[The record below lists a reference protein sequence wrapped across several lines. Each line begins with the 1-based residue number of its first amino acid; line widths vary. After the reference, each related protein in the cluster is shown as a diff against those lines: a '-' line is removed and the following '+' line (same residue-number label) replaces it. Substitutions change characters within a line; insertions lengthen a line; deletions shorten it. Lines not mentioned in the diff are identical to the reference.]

1 MANATSFI
9 ANVNKLAAK
18 VDTIVSANNI
28 FDTNI
33 IPILEEVAALDLQ
46 AITAD
51 LKKGTFLGNR
61 KLDIDL
67 ALNVQGI
74 TSTLKEQDPAAAE
87 AIWATRGSSVLYD
100 SATITF
106 VDGVVV
112 ELPFLSDNN
121 PTSVSNSDGLLVQF
135 NRTDVVNA
143 VAQEDLIYSFDIIDN
158 NLYTVTIDNI
168 GYTYTTGVGAT
179 KGEIVTGLTNQ
190 INSGSEPWTA
200 YNEIDNIRIKAN
212 IAGNAFIATVDATML
227 IQSSV
232 ANVTAGNYP
241 TAFLT
246 KLNDTSFNSFTLDTV
261 NNTVR
266 LYDVIGASSNIEK
279 IQLHT
284 STNASTY
291 NDTSPVYYWAK
302 TTSAL
307 TTLSMRTGDII
318 KLGNEIDN
326 IILLASNIDQV
337 LAIQNRVPE
346 LVDTYVNGVA
356 QGDVTIYNKLTELH
370 EIYLQLAGLVV
381 VYNDIKAG
389 GTNYTNSVATDLQGA
404 NNIGVIATDLN
415 LGAASKIDITGSN
428 MANIATVADDKI
440 NVDTVATNIADV
452 NTVATNIAD
461 VNTTATDI
469 ANVNTAAGN
478 ITSIN
483 TVSTNMAD
491 INTIVTD
498 ITNID
503 IVATDIA
510 NVDTIVTNMANV
522 DTTAINI
529 AGINTIAT
537 DIVNVNTVVDN
548 INNVITIASDITN
561 VDTVVTNIADVNTVA
576 TNIADVNTIS
586 TNILNVNTVATDIA
600 NVNTVATN
608 ITNLDNIVTTIIP
621 NITEVLNADANAA
634 TATTK
639 ATEANNS
646 AVAAAA
652 SLAQIESISVGSTTT
667 GAAGTSAVVTYN
679 SGTNEFAFVV
689 PKGVKG
695 DKGDSFAVNAVG
707 LIANR
712 SIYDGQT
719 QGFSFLAIDQS
730 KIYFKLSAATADWS
744 TGAPFG
750 KGDTGAAG
758 ADGNGIVSTVFTSS
772 TGGGV
777 AGAAGETDTYTI
789 TYTDAT
795 TDTFSVHNGIDG
807 SVAQSSESFIA
818 TAGQTTF
825 TIAAGYT
832 VGLIDVY
839 LNGSKLLVGTD
850 YTANDGS
857 TVILGVAAALNDVVD
872 TNSFGAFQVA
882 NTYTKGE
889 TDTLLNAKEPADV
902 TILKDADIGV
912 NVQAYDAS
920 YGTDK
925 TRLANTSGTNTGD
938 QDISGIATNAS
949 NILLK
954 ADKATTYTK
963 SDVDS
968 FIGTKQDTL
977 VSGTNIKTINGVSI
991 LGSGNIITTYSYASS
1006 LKFN

>member
-1 MANATSFI
+1 MANETSFI

-28 FDTNI
+28 FNTDI
-33 IPILEEVAALDLQ
+33 IPVLEEVAALDLQ
-46 AITAD
+46 DVTAD
-51 LKKGTFLGNR
+51 LKKGAFLGNR

-74 TSTLKEQDPAAAE
+74 TADLKDTDPTAAE
-87 AIWATRGSSVLYD
+87 AIWASKGSSILYD

-121 PTSVSNSDGLLVQF
+121 PTVVSNSDGLLVQL
-135 NRTDVVNA
+135 NRTDVVDA

-158 NLYTVTIDNI
+158 NLYTVTIDNTD
-168 GYTYTTGVGAT
+168 YTYTTGVGAT

-200 YNEIDNIRIKAN
+200 YNEIDNIRIKAD
-212 IAGNAFIATVDATML
+212 IAGNDFIATVDATML
-227 IQSSV
+227 IQTSV
-232 ANVTAGNYP
+232 ANVAAGNYP
-241 TAFLT
+241 TAFLD
-246 KLNDTSFNSFTLDTV
+246 KLNDTSFNSFTLDTI
-261 NNTVR
+261 NNTIR

-284 STNASTY
+284 ATNASSY
-291 NDTSPVYYWAK
+291 NDANPIYYWAK

-326 IILLASNIDQV
+326 IILLASSIDKV
-337 LAIQNRVPE
+337 LAIQDRIPE

-428 MANIATVADDKI
+428 MANIVTVADDKT
-440 NVDTVATNIADV
+440 NVDIVATNITDV
-452 NTVATNIAD
+452 NTVTANIAD
-461 VNTTATDI
+461 VNTTATNI
-469 ANVNTAAGN
+469 ANVNTTAG
-478 ITSIN
+478 S
-483 TVSTNMAD
+483 
-491 INTIVTD
+491 
-498 ITNID
+498 
-503 IVATDIA
+503 IA
-510 NVDTIVTNMANV
+510 NVNMVA
-522 DTTAINI
+522 A
-529 AGINTIAT
+529 
-537 DIVNVNTVVDN
+537 
-548 INNVITIASDITN
+548 DITN
-561 VDTVVTNIADVNTVA
+561 VNDVAA
-576 TNIADVNTIS
+576 T
-586 TNILNVNTVATDIA
+586 
-600 NVNTVATN
+600 
-608 ITNLDNIVTTIIP
+608 IVP
-621 NITEVLNADANAA
+621 NITEILNADINAA

-639 ATEANNS
+639 ATEANDS
-646 AVAAAA
+646 AVSAAA
-652 SLAQIESISVGSTTT
+652 SLAQIQSISVGSTTT
-667 GAAGTSAVVTYN
+667 GAVGTSAVVTYN
-679 SGTNEFAFVV
+679 SGTNEFAFVI

-712 SIYDGQT
+712 SIYDDQV

-730 KIYFKLSAATADWS
+730 NIYFKLSAATADWS

-750 KGDTGAAG
+750 KGDTGATG
-758 ADGNGIVSTVFTSS
+758 ADGRGIVSTVFTSS
-772 TGGGV
+772 TGGGG
-777 AGAAGETDTYTI
+777 AGASGETDTYTI

-795 TDTFSVHNGIDG
+795 TGTFSVHNGIDG

-825 TIAAGYT
+825 TISAGYT

-857 TVILGVAAALNDVVD
+857 TIILGMAAALNDVVD
-872 TNSFGAFQVA
+872 TNSFGSFQVA

-889 TDTLLNAKEPADV
+889 IDSKDSFKADTSS
-902 TILKDADIGV
+902 IS
-912 NVQAYDAS
+912 NVD
-920 YGTDK
+920 
-925 TRLANTSGTNTGD
+925 NTSDLNKPISTAAQTALDLKSDITYVDSNNAA
-938 QDISGIATNAS
+938 QDIAIG
-949 NILLK
+949 LK
-954 ADKATTYTK
+954 ADKANPTFTGSITEQVAVCNLALEPNNGTVQTYTATA
-963 SDVDS
+963 DFTFTDGLADGQ
-968 FIGTKQDTL
+968 FLTL
-977 VSGTNIKTINGVSI
+977 ILTNGGFTPTYP
-991 LGSGNIITTYSYASS
+991 IITWWGGVEPTLGTTDKLYFEKLGGTLYGSHQGTI
-1006 LKFN
+1006 